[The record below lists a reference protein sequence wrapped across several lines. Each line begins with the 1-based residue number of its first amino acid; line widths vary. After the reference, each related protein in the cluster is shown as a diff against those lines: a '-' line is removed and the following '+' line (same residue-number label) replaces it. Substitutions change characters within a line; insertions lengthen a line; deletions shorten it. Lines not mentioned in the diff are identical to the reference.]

1 MKKNLTIIQMNDT
14 HGYLDSHWELFWDG
28 AFAHYKKA
36 GGYARIAS
44 YLKKV
49 RNEKNNHVLFLDGG
63 DTFHGTHP
71 VVNSKGE
78 ILIDL
83 LNDLKVDAMSA
94 HWDFAYGPKQLNH
107 ILSKLNY
114 PLLAI
119 NCYDKETDELAYD
132 PYIIKDINGLK
143 VAIIGIAANIIDKV
157 MPKHFSEGLYFTL
170 GNHELPNIIKE
181 VKEQDVDL
189 VLVLSHLGFPQE
201 VKLAQ
206 DVPVIDILLS
216 VHTYNRIYEP
226 IQVDDTIIIQ
236 SGCHGSFLGHLD
248 LVIEDKKIIEYRHHL
263 QVLDETVEE
272 DIKMKKKVIDC
283 LSHPSI
289 NYDEVLGKTNTDL
302 NRNTILESTMDN
314 FLLSAMID
322 QTGADIA
329 FSNGWR
335 YGAPIPKGAI
345 TRNDLWN
352 IIPVNPNLETV
363 ILSGQELWDMMEENF
378 TRTFAHDAY
387 EQMGG
392 YVKRGMGINLYFKI
406 ENPPGKRIQ
415 QFFVGGSLID
425 KEKEYNVVFVTTQGV
440 PSKYGHTRIKTDINA
455 IDSLEN
461 YLKRHK
467 AIDAELK
474 GSIVAV

>member
-1 MKKNLTIIQMNDT
+1 MHT
-14 HGYLDSHWELFWDG
+14 H
-28 AFAHYKKA
+28 
-36 GGYARIAS
+36 
-44 YLKKV
+44 
-49 RNEKNNHVLFLDGG
+49 
-63 DTFHGTHP
+63 
-71 VVNSKGE
+71 
-78 ILIDL
+78 
-83 LNDLKVDAMSA
+83 
-94 HWDFAYGPKQLNH
+94 
-107 ILSKLNY
+107 
-114 PLLAI
+114 
-119 NCYDKETDELAYD
+119 
-132 PYIIKDINGLK
+132 
-143 VAIIGIAANIIDKV
+143 
-157 MPKHFSEGLYFTL
+157 
-170 GNHELPNIIKE
+170 
-181 VKEQDVDL
+181 
-189 VLVLSHLGFPQE
+189 
-201 VKLAQ
+201 
-206 DVPVIDILLS
+206 
-216 VHTYNRIYEP
+216 NRIYEP

-425 KEKEYNVVFVTTQGV
+425 KEKDYNVVFVTTQGV
-440 PSKYGHTRIKTDINA
+440 PFKYGHSRVKTDIKA
-455 IDSLEN
+455 IQVLEN

>member
-1 MKKNLTIIQMNDT
+1 MKNELTIIQMNDS

-28 AFAHYKKA
+28 AYAQYKKA
-36 GGYARIAS
+36 GGYARIAT
-44 YLKKV
+44 YLSKV
-49 RNEKNNHVLFLDGG
+49 RNEKDNHVLFLDGG

-71 VVNSKGE
+71 VVESKGE

-83 LNDLKVDAMSA
+83 LNDLKMDAMSA

-107 ILSKLNY
+107 ILSRLNY
-114 PLLAI
+114 PMLAI

-132 PYIIKDINGLK
+132 PYVIKEINGLK

-157 MPKHFSEGLYFTL
+157 MPKHFCEGLYFTL
-170 GNHELPNIIKE
+170 GNHELPNVIKE
-181 VKEQDVDL
+181 VKKQDVDL
-189 VLVLSHLGFPQE
+189 VVVLSHLGFPQE

-206 DVPVIDILLS
+206 EVQGIDVLLS
-216 VHTYNRIYEP
+216 AHTHNRLYEP
-226 IQVDDTIIIQ
+226 FQVEDTIIIQ

-248 LVIEDKKIIEYRHHL
+248 LVIKDKKIIDFKHHL
-263 QVLDETVEE
+263 QVLDESIEE
-272 DIKMKKKVIDC
+272 DESMKNKVEAC
-283 LSHPSI
+283 LKSTGVD
-289 NYDEVLGKTNTDL
+289 YEEVLGKTNTDL

-322 QTGADIA
+322 HTGADIA

-335 YGAPIPKGAI
+335 YGAPIPKGNI
-345 TRNDLWN
+345 SRNDLWN

-378 TRTFAHDAY
+378 TRTFAHDPY

-392 YVKRGMGINLYFKI
+392 YVKRALGINLYFKI
-406 ENPPGKRIQ
+406 ENPPGQRIQ
-415 QFFVGGSLID
+415 EFFIGGSPID
-425 KEKEYNVVFVTTQGV
+425 KNKEYHIVFVTTQGV
-440 PSKYGHTRIKTDINA
+440 PFKYGRERVKIDIKA
-455 IDSLEN
+455 IEALEN

-467 AIDAELK
+467 AIEAELN